1 MKEVADFSQR
11 IGLASLDAND
21 MEIEE
26 LARLYWYSIE
36 FGLIKEN
43 GTNLPNLVGWHQHSY
58 LKFILGKIKVLG
70 AGLLSAPDEM
80 EYAMSE

>member
-21 MEIEE
+21 VEIEE

-43 GTNLPNLVGWHQHSY
+43 GTS
-58 LKFILGKIKVLG
+58 
-70 AGLLSAPDEM
+70 
-80 EYAMSE
+80 